1 MKTDGYI
8 FTPEL
13 LQWRYFHRPVVVQVL
28 IHVLLG
34 SAHNEA
40 GAATLSI
47 RDLAQQLH
55 STPKAVRIALDT
67 LVSERIVTK
76 CTSPRA
82 STIVYVNSSHPL
94 SHCIIPWQKPVV
106 AQPWAQMGAQM
117 STQFGAQINTLQPSE
132 QQGCAVY
139 YQDGRGTDWGKLKG
153 TDKAHVG
160 AQRKTGAQRRAQNG
174 AQIQNAES
182 TINKEV
188 TDNPTST
195 KGTDKDIAKG
205 TVARKGKNE
214 NKETKEKTPP
224 ETPLKEKKERKER
237 RQKSPLPLSQKK
249 EKEKKAENLEKQLQE
264 VKHLF
269 NLLFSGTPVKTIT
282 RMTPERRQMV
292 VKFIDDHGYEK
303 IEPMFKQA
311 LASDLL
317 MGRTD
322 GRCSVSFDWLFKPK
336 KNISLLEG
344 TFDNPAPMDS
354 AGVTKEKRQQQENSD
369 KTPASTKETESL
381 GERYMAAQ
389 KRTQATPEEDKEKE
403 RQKYL
408 SFIDGASRDPNGSMA
423 KMVRRAYED
432 GTLARLGI
440 VWNPSAEEENQSL
453 MELDDKTQDYLQSIL
468 ED

>member
-55 STPKAVRIALDT
+55 STQKAVRIALDT
-67 LVSERIVTK
+67 LVAERIVTK

-94 SHCIIPWQKPVV
+94 SHCIIPWQKPVG
-106 AQPWAQMGAQM
+106 AQPGAQFGAQMG
-117 STQFGAQINTLQPSE
+117 TQFGAQFNTLQPSE

-139 YQDGRGTDWGKLKG
+139 YQDGRGTDWGKPKG

-160 AQRKTGAQRRAQNG
+160 AQQKTGAQRRAQNG
-174 AQIQNAES
+174 AQIQNTES
-182 TINKEV
+182 TINKDV
-188 TDNPTST
+188 TDNPTSF

-205 TVARKGKNE
+205 TEARKGKKE
-214 NKETKEKTPP
+214 NKETKENLPP
-224 ETPLKEKKERKER
+224 NTPLKEKKEKKER

-249 EKEKKAENLEKQLQE
+249 EKEKKAEGIEEQLRE
-264 VKHLF
+264 TKRLF
-269 NLLFSGTPVKTIT
+269 NLLFSGTPVKSIT
-282 RMTPERRQMV
+282 SMTPDRRRMV
-292 VKFIDDHGYEK
+292 VKFIDDHGYDQ
-303 IEPMFKQA
+303 IEPMFRLA

-322 GRCSVSFDWLFKPK
+322 GRCSISFNWLFTPEKYTA
-336 KNISLLEG
+336 LMEG
-344 TFDNPAPMDS
+344 TYDNPVPKAS
-354 AGVTKEKRQQQENSD
+354 AGTKKEKQRLPGVSS
-369 KTPASTKETESL
+369 KASASTGDDESL

-389 KRTQATPEEDKEKE
+389 KRTQTTPEEDKEKE

-408 SFIDGASRDPNGSMA
+408 SFIDGASRDPHGSMA

-440 VWNPSAEEENQSL
+440 AWNPSAEEENQSL
-453 MELDDKTQDYLQSIL
+453 MELDDRTQDYLQSIL
-468 ED
+468 AD